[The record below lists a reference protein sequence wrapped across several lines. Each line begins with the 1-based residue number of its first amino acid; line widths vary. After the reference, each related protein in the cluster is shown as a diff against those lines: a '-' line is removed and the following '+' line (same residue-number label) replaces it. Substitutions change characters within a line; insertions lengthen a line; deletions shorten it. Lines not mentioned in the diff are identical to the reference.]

1 MFFLFKIQIVHKF
14 SVLFLYRSPLQHQQN
29 GHLQPSQ
36 KWHAKVNSLYTRKF
50 KLNLINIYCCLKI
63 GENRR
68 NTANNRNF
76 RKFSCLGLLYPRFT
90 TIKATI
96 WHEIVNL
103 CCIVPYQILPWW
115 CRPITVIYICR
126 PARLKTAKN
135 RDFDRI
141 LYFWGSPFIWIGL
154 LCRPWGAKNTNF
166 TVFQTSSFCGG
177 ATYQCRD
184 KVERG
189 CTNYKYPLSK
199 DIKLSEFERLN
210 GKRSQAI
217 PFKSATDKY
226 TKNTK
231 DIDFLSTSAACEVE
245 APSNLEW

>member
-141 LYFWGSPFIWIGL
+141 LYFWGSPFHLNRFIMSPLRGKKHKFHRIS
-154 LCRPWGAKNTNF
+154 NF
-166 TVFQTSSFCGG
+166 IILWWRNIPVQRQSRTRMHKLQISLIQR
-177 ATYQCRD
+177 YQIVR
-184 KVERG
+184 VR
-189 CTNYKYPLSK
+189 T
-199 DIKLSEFERLN
+199 
-210 GKRSQAI
+210 
-217 PFKSATDKY
+217 T
-226 TKNTK
+226 
-231 DIDFLSTSAACEVE
+231 
-245 APSNLEW
+245 